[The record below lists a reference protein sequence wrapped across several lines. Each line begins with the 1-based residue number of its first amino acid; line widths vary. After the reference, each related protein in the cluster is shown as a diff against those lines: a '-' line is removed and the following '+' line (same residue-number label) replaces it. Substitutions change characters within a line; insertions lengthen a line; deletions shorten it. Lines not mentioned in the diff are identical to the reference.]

1 MLSTLKQLRPFTGSV
16 VRELIVCLSIIGLCL
31 PHIYGQ
37 ATTATILGTVTDSSG
52 AAIPAATVQV
62 RNTGTSQTQEVQ
74 TDAQGRYRI
83 PELGLGEY
91 DIHASKDGFS
101 TAARTGVPLT
111 VGSQTVVDFSLT
123 VGQQQQTVTVEG
135 AVSQVETTS
144 SAVSNLVEQTQMRE
158 LPLNGRNFGQLI
170 LLAPGV
176 QSIASGTSFYGK
188 TDNYS
193 IAGSRPEGQ
202 AFLLDDVDVSGFWNH
217 GTGSGAL
224 GTQLGLDAISEF
236 ETLTNTY
243 SAQFG
248 GNGAVINAVTRSG
261 TNSFHGS
268 AYEFLRNSALDARNF
283 FDPQNI
289 APFRRNQ
296 FGGTVGGPI
305 KKDKMFFFVNYEGL
319 RQLLG
324 ETEVAFVPDANAHQG
339 LLPCASAPGTP
350 CGANGLAHV
359 GVAPNV
365 ASTLALYPLPTA
377 SIGGGVGTVHDVA
390 SQIGHEN
397 YFLARFD
404 YTISASDSLYMRYV
418 RDTANL
424 VEPFSGSS
432 IPLWPETD
440 ITANH
445 YATIEE
451 RHIISPTLINIA
463 RVSFIRPSDSGSV
476 TSSSPPLHY
485 FPGREDGSVAV
496 GGGISTLGA
505 NQLLP
510 FGLPENKFF
519 YGDDVFWTKGAHSIK
534 FGLQVERVYSNTY
547 APFLEGGSW
556 TFPSL
561 QAFLQGTAATVVSAL
576 PGQADGYKDFRELFL
591 TPYIQDDWK
600 VTSKL
605 TLNIGLRYEYQTN
618 PLEVRHQMTAF
629 LDPPFGGFQP
639 VTHAFFK
646 NPSTKNYNPRIGL
659 AYDPFADHKT
669 SIRAGFGLFHDPL
682 LPRLYDPGYWL
693 NPPYAIGVQL
703 QPNYP
708 TPFAGNGILPPQASQ
723 VEGMYYY
730 LHNAPYMIQYN
741 FNIQRELGA
750 GNILTVGYVG
760 SEGVHLIQSVDMNPP
775 RIIRGT
781 IYNPV
786 FDAVLTPSGSVQVLN
801 GGREN
806 PNPLVG
812 ALSEKNAT
820 AHSHYNSLQAAFN
833 RRFSH
838 GLQAQ
843 ASYTYSKSIDN
854 GSTTY
859 GLEGPQQDLSNP
871 YNAANDVGRSLF
883 DRTHSFR
890 ASFVYA
896 LPLGDRLLLNGW
908 QWSGIFTAV
917 TGPPMDILDGPNMS
931 GLTNDRPN
939 VNPSFTGNPILGHVN
954 QWVNPAAYSLEPVGT
969 LGNLGRDTAIGPG
982 LWSFDTA
989 VMKDTRITEA
999 LRVQFRAEFFN
1010 IFNHTNFNPPPN
1022 LGVFI
1027 SNPNGTASVNPAFAQ
1042 LTSTSTTSRQIQF
1055 AVKFLF

>member
-1 MLSTLKQLRPFTGSV
+1 VPKFATWFTYFFTGCVLLLFVTS
-16 VRELIVCLSIIGLCL
+16 GLN
-31 PHIYGQ
+31 GQ
-37 ATTATILGTVTDSSG
+37 ATTATILGTVSDPSG
-52 AAIPAATVQV
+52 AAIPGATVQV
-62 RNTGTSQTQEVQ
+62 RNTGTSQSEDVM
-74 TDAQGRYRI
+74 TDAQGRYRV
-83 PELGLGEY
+83 PELSLGEY
-91 DIHASKDGFS
+91 EIHVTKQGFS
-101 TAARTGVPLT
+101 TAVRTGVPLT
-111 VGSQTVVDFSLT
+111 VGSQTVVDFSLA

-158 LPLNGRNFGQLI
+158 LPLNGRNFGELI

-176 QSIASGTSFYGK
+176 QAVAAGGSFYGK

-202 AFLLDDVDVSGFWNH
+202 AFLLDDVNVSGFWNH

-236 ETLTNTY
+236 QTLTDTY

-248 GNGAVINAVTRSG
+248 GSGSVINAVTRSG
-261 TNSFHGS
+261 TNSLHGS
-268 AYEFLRNSALDARNF
+268 AYEFLRNSSLDARNF

-296 FGGTVGGPI
+296 FGGTFGGPI

-324 ETEVAFVPDANAHQG
+324 ETQIAFVPDANAHQG
-339 LLPCASAPGTP
+339 LLPCAAAPGAP
-350 CGANGLAHV
+350 CGANGLANV
-359 GVAPNV
+359 GVAPSV
-365 ASTLALYPLPTA
+365 ASTLALYPLPT
-377 SIGGGVGTVHDVA
+377 SELGGGVGSLTNVA

-397 YFLARFD
+397 YLLARFD
-404 YTISASDSLYMRYV
+404 YTISTNDSLFMRYV

-432 IPLWPETD
+432 IPLWPEQD

-463 RVSFIRPSDSGSV
+463 RISYIRPEDSAAP
-476 TSSSPPLHY
+476 TSSLAPLEY
-485 FPGREDGSVAV
+485 FPGRENGEVSF
-496 GGGISTLGA
+496 GTGNISSIGV

-519 YGDDVFWTKGAHSIK
+519 YGDDVLWTKGAHSIK
-534 FGLQVERVYSNTY
+534 FGMEVERVDSNTY
-547 APFLEGGSW
+547 APFLWGGQW

-561 QAFLQGTAATVVSAL
+561 QAFLQGTAATIVSAF
-576 PGQADGYKDFRELFL
+576 PNQDDGYKDFRELFL

-605 TLNIGLRYEYQTN
+605 TVNMGLRYEYETN
-618 PLEVRHQMTAF
+618 PSEVTHQMTAF

-639 VTHAFFK
+639 VTHAFYK

-659 AYDPFADHKT
+659 AYDPFNDHKT
-669 SIRAGFGLFHDPL
+669 SIRAGFGLFHDLL

-723 VEGMYYY
+723 VEGMNYY
-730 LHNAPYMIQYN
+730 LDNTPYVVQYN

-760 SEGVHLIQSVDMNPP
+760 SEGVHLIQSVDENPP
-775 RIIRGT
+775 TLTSGT

-786 FDAVLTPSGSVQVLN
+786 FDAVLTSSGSVEIPN
-801 GGREN
+801 GGRVN
-806 PNPLVG
+806 PSPLVG
-812 ALSEKNAT
+812 ALSEKNAIG
-820 AHSHYNSLQAAFN
+820 HSHYNSLQASFN

-843 ASYTYSKSIDN
+843 AAYTYSKSIDN

-859 GLEGPQQDLSNP
+859 GLEGAQQDLSNP
-871 YNAANDVGRSLF
+871 YNAANDVGPSLF
-883 DRTHSFR
+883 DHRHSFR

-896 LPLGDRLLLNGW
+896 LPSPNHTLLKGW

-917 TGPPMDILDGPNMS
+917 TGAPMDILDGPNMS

-939 VNPSFTGNPILGHVN
+939 VNPSFSGNPVIGDVA
-954 QWVNPAAYSLEPVGT
+954 QWVNPAAYSLEAVGT
-969 LGNLGRDTAIGPG
+969 LGNLGRDTVIGPG

-1010 IFNHTNFNPPPN
+1010 IFNHANFNPPPN

-1027 SNPNGTASVNPAFAQ
+1027 LNPNGTSTANPTFSE

-1055 AVKFLF
+1055 GVKFLF

>member
-1 MLSTLKQLRPFTGSV
+1 VPKFVTCSAYIFAGFALLFLSTS
-16 VRELIVCLSIIGLCL
+16 GLNA
-31 PHIYGQ
+31 Q
-37 ATTATILGTVTDSSG
+37 ATTATVLGTVTDPSG
-52 AAIPAATVQV
+52 AAIPGATVQV
-62 RNTGTSQTQEVQ
+62 RNTGTSQTQETV
-74 TDAQGRYRI
+74 TDAQGRFQI

-91 DIHASKDGFS
+91 DIHASKQGFS
-101 TAARTGVPLT
+101 TAVRTGVTLT
-111 VGSQTVVDFSLT
+111 VGSQTVIDFSLT

-135 AVSQVETTS
+135 AVSQVETNS
-144 SAVSNLVEQTQMRE
+144 SAVSNLVEATQMRE
-158 LPLNGRNFGQLI
+158 LPLNGRNFGELI

-176 QSIASGTSFYGK
+176 QAVAGGTSFYGK

-202 AFLLDDVDVSGFWNH
+202 AFLLDDVNVSGFWNH

-236 ETLTNTY
+236 QTLTNTY

-268 AYEFLRNSALDARNF
+268 AYEFLRNSSLDARNF

-296 FGGTVGGPI
+296 FGGTIGGPI

-324 ETEVAFVPDANAHQG
+324 ETQIAFVPDANAHQG
-339 LLPCASAPGTP
+339 LLPCASAPGAP
-350 CGANGLAHV
+350 CGANGLANV
-359 GVAPNV
+359 GVSPNV

-377 SIGGGVGTVHDVA
+377 SIGGGVGTVHEVA

-397 YFLARFD
+397 YLLARFD
-404 YTISASDSLYMRYV
+404 YTISANDSLFIRYV

-424 VEPFSGSS
+424 QEPFSGSPV
-432 IPLWPETD
+432 PLWSETD

-463 RVSFIRPSDSGSV
+463 RVSFIRPSDTGGP
-476 TSSSPPLHY
+476 TSSQAPLQY
-485 FPGREDGSVAV
+485 FPGRENGEVSV
-496 GGGISTLGA
+496 GGGISSLGD

-519 YGDDVFWTKGAHSIK
+519 YGDDVFWTHGAHSIK
-534 FGLQVERVYSNTY
+534 FGLEVERVDSNTY

-556 TFPSL
+556 TFSSL

-576 PGQADGYKDFRELFL
+576 PGQADGTRDFRELFL

-600 VTSKL
+600 ITPKL
-605 TLNIGLRYEYQTN
+605 TMNIGLRYEYQTN
-618 PLEVRHQMTAF
+618 PLEVIHGMTAF

-639 VTHAFFK
+639 VTHAFYK
-646 NPSTKNYNPRIGL
+646 NPSTKNYNPRIGV
-659 AYDPFADHKT
+659 AYDPFNDHKT
-669 SIRAGFGLFHDPL
+669 SIRAGFGMFHDEV

-708 TPFAGNGILPPQASQ
+708 FPFAGNGILPPQASQ
-723 VEGMYYY
+723 AEGMNYY
-730 LHNAPYMIQYN
+730 LDNTPYVVQYN

-760 SEGVHLIQSVDMNPP
+760 SEGVHLIQSVDENPP
-775 RIIRGT
+775 RIVSGT
-781 IYNPV
+781 IYDPV
-786 FDAVLTPSGSVQVLN
+786 FDAEVTSSGSVQIAN

-806 PNPLVG
+806 PSPLLG

-820 AHSHYNSLQAAFN
+820 GHSHYNSLQASFN

-843 ASYTYSKSIDN
+843 GSYTWSKSIDN

-859 GLEGPQQDLSNP
+859 GLEGAQQDLSNP
-871 YNAANDVGRSLF
+871 YNAANDIGLSLF
-883 DRTHSFR
+883 NHASSFR
-890 ASFVYA
+890 GSFVYA
-896 LPLGDRLLLNGW
+896 LPLGDHALLRGW

-917 TGPPMDILDGPNMS
+917 TGAPMDILDGPTMS
-931 GLTNDRPN
+931 GLTNDRPD
-939 VNPSFTGNPILGHVN
+939 VNPSFTGNPILGKVN
-954 QWVNPAAYSLEPVGT
+954 EWINPAAFSLEPVGT

-982 LWSFDTA
+982 LWSLDTA
-989 VMKDTRITEA
+989 VMKDTKITEA

-1010 IFNHTNFNPPPN
+1010 IFNHTNFNVPPN

-1027 SNPNGTASVNPAFAQ
+1027 LNPNGTSTINPTFGQ
-1042 LTSTSTTSRQIQF
+1042 LTSTATTSRQIQF
-1055 AVKFLF
+1055 GVKFLF